1 MGRKDK
7 DKKDKKDKGKKSVI
21 KPIGGR
27 LRRLDVE
34 HDEKGNEIHV
44 FTPGDPMPK
53 AGGGR
58 IKIAG
63 YKAGGRVKKSIDGI
77 ARKGKTKARHR

>member
-1 MGRKDK
+1 MGKEE
-7 DKKDKKDKGKKSVI
+7 KKSVI
-21 KPIGGR
+21 KTIGGR
-27 LRRLDVE
+27 PRRLDVKR
-34 HDEKGNEIHV
+34 DEKGKEIHV
-44 FTPGDPMPK
+44 FTPGDPMPKKDKK

-63 YKAGGRVKKSIDGI
+63 YKAGGRVKKSIDGV